1 MKRETIRTFLAQC
14 LDHQEWWV
22 KVNMTT
28 IPMMM
33 MMMMMVGEEKRG
45 GSR

>member
-14 LDHQEWWV
+14 LDHQEWLV
-22 KVNMTT
+22 KVNMTM
-28 IPMMM
+28 IPMTMM
-33 MMMMMVGEEKRG
+33 MVVGEEKRG